1 MDHPADWLGDAD
13 RVAELGRRLI
23 GAGVPADR
31 LALFR
36 RTLHPAILG
45 RATAWS
51 AARPVEIYDR
61 EHGLDLSLGFAGSPL
76 DRAIADGADCSLT
89 GAEIER
95 SSGGWTEALR
105 SLGLSFIR
113 LIPLPR
119 GAALAV
125 GTRCKA
131 GFSDGD
137 EKLIRRFAATL
148 AKGAKRQKTISQ

>member
-51 AARPVEIYDR
+51 ADRPVEIYDR
-61 EHGLDLSLGFAGSPL
+61 EHGLDLSPGFAGSPL
-76 DRAIADGADCSLT
+76 DLAITEGADCSLAVT
-89 GAEIER
+89 EIDR
-95 SSGGWTEALR
+95 SSDGWTAALR
-105 SLGLSFIR
+105 SLGLRFVR

-119 GAALAV
+119 SAALAI
-125 GTRCKA
+125 GTRCRS

-137 EKLIRRFAATL
+137 EKLIRRFAANL
-148 AKGAKRQKTISQ
+148 AKGANRQKTISQ